1 LTARGPSRSRR
12 GRSASR
18 ELALQAL
25 YQWQLGGQS
34 GQDVLLEFLA
44 ERMSPGADT
53 EFFKELVMQATARCE
68 ELDAGLAEFSDR
80 PVAQFDPVERSI
92 LLIGAYELAHRPEVP
107 WRVVINE
114 AVELCRRY
122 GSSEGHRFVNAL
134 LDRAARRYRPLE
146 TGAGGRANGEA

>member
-1 LTARGPSRSRR
+1 MGPAASSRPRR

-44 ERMSPGADT
+44 ERMTPAADT
-53 EFFKELVMQATARCE
+53 EFFKELVSQTTARSE
-68 ELDAGLAEFSDR
+68 ELDLALAEFSDR
-80 PVAQFDPVERSI
+80 PVAQLDPVEHAV
-92 LLIGAYELAHRPEVP
+92 LLIGLYELAHRPEIP

-122 GSSEGHRFVNAL
+122 GGSDGHRFVNAL
-134 LDRAARRYRPLE
+134 LDRAAHRHRALE
-146 TGAGGRANGEA
+146 TGAIGQA

>member
-1 LTARGPSRSRR
+1 MASGEKARPRR

-25 YQWQLGGQS
+25 YQWQLGGQL

-44 ERMSPGADT
+44 ERMTPGADT
-53 EFFKELVMQATARCE
+53 EFFKELVLQATGRAA

-80 PVAQFDPVERSI
+80 PIEQLDPVEHAI
-92 LLIGAYELAHRPEVP
+92 LLIGLYELAHRPEVP

-114 AVELCRRY
+114 AVDLCRRY
-122 GSSEGHRFVNAL
+122 GASDGHRFVNAL
-134 LDRAARRYRPLE
+134 LDRAARRHRALE
-146 TGAGGRANGEA
+146 TGAAGG